1 MIGALT
7 QPGMLGNVAV
17 SLVILVAVWRWFPDQ
32 IENDKQKWTVD
43 GSRIWE

>member
-1 MIGALT
+1 MIGALLEP
-7 QPGMLGNVAV
+7 QMVGNMIAA
-17 SLVILVAVWRWFPDQ
+17 LVVIGAVWRWFPEQ